1 MMKKIVLSLI
11 AACAALS
18 LFADD
23 GEPAQSAHRLSKQER
38 KERFKDHLEMHFK
51 PYGFIR
57 SYIFVDTRATKS
69 LSEDMFFF
77 LPLDQKMVNDQDI
90 NAVTSWNFQA
100 ITTRLGLDIKDYQV
114 GGTSIEGKIEGDF
127 YFLAKEGAAAS
138 FRMRQAYVKLGWAE
152 LGRSGKSSL
161 SLLVGQ
167 TWHPMAADMAH
178 GINLETG
185 APFSP
190 FNRSAQVQFNANL
203 GEHVTLTAAALSHM
217 QYKSNGPQGVTNK
230 YMRHSL
236 PEFYAGISVKGGGFL
251 GRAGLSIMNLK
262 PQYGF
267 YNNTED
273 PTDPNNGKKY
283 NEWMTSFSPFI
294 YLQYTKGIF
303 QIKAKSV
310 FAQSGEYMQ
319 LNNGYA
325 ATKLKDDGIS
335 YEYTPV
341 NASVNFL
348 SFMVGKKAQGLLMV
362 GYHKNLGTFKDVI
375 EDKVYFSGNGFANL
389 NQIVRITP
397 GFIYNLGK
405 LQFAL
410 EYNYTMVQYGTI
422 TNKRVIP
429 TENLHWIGNHRILTM
444 VKFNF

>member
-1 MMKKIVLSLI
+1 MMKKIVLCLI

-18 LFADD
+18 LFAAD
-23 GEPAQSAHRLSKQER
+23 GESARLSKQER

-114 GGTSIEGKIEGDF
+114 GCTSIEGKIEGDF

-262 PQYGF
+262 PQYGY

-273 PTDPNNGKKY
+273 ATDPLNGKKY

-362 GYHKNLGTFKDVI
+362 GYHKNLGTFKDVL

-422 TNKRVIP
+422 TNKRVLP

>member
-1 MMKKIVLSLI
+1 MIKKLVLSLL
-11 AACAALS
+11 AAGSALS
-18 LFADD
+18 LFAA
-23 GEPAQSAHRLSKQER
+23 PAEQPDAEKPSKQER
-38 KERFKDHLEMHFK
+38 KERIKEHLEMHFK

-69 LSEDMFFF
+69 LTEDMFFF
-77 LPLDQKMVNDQDI
+77 LPLDSKEVGGQDI

-100 ITTRLGLDIKDYQV
+100 ISTRLGLDIKDYVV
-114 GGTSIEGKIEGDF
+114 GSTSIEGKIEGDF
-127 YFLAKEGAAAS
+127 YFLAKEGAAAT

-152 LGRSGKSSL
+152 LGRNGKTSL
-161 SLLVGQ
+161 NLLVGQ

-203 GEHVTLTAAALSHM
+203 GEHVTLTAAAISHM

-262 PQYGF
+262 PQYGY

-273 PTDPNNGKKY
+273 ATDPLNGKKY

-325 ATKLKDDGIS
+325 ATGLKDDGIS

-348 SFMVGKKAQGLLMV
+348 SFMVGKKAQGMLMV
-362 GYHKNLGTFKDVI
+362 GYHKNLGTFKDVLA
-375 EDKVYFSGNGFANL
+375 DKVYFSGNGFANID
-389 NQIVRITP
+389 QILRITP

-410 EYNYTMVQYGTI
+410 EYNYTMVRYGTI
-422 TNKRVIP
+422 TGNRVLP

>member
-1 MMKKIVLSLI
+1 
-11 AACAALS
+11 
-18 LFADD
+18 
-23 GEPAQSAHRLSKQER
+23 
-38 KERFKDHLEMHFK
+38 
-51 PYGFIR
+51 
-57 SYIFVDTRATKS
+57 
-69 LSEDMFFF
+69 
-77 LPLDQKMVNDQDI
+77 
-90 NAVTSWNFQA
+90 
-100 ITTRLGLDIKDYQV
+100 
-114 GGTSIEGKIEGDF
+114 
-127 YFLAKEGAAAS
+127 
-138 FRMRQAYVKLGWAE
+138 MRQAYVKLGWDG
-152 LGRSGKSSL
+152 LGRSGKSNL
-161 SLLVGQ
+161 SLVVGQ

-190 FNRSAQVQFNANL
+190 FNRSAQVQFNAGL
-203 GEHVTLTAAALSHM
+203 GEHVILTAAAISHM

-230 YMRHSL
+230 YLRHSL

-251 GRAGLSIMNLK
+251 GRAGVSIMNLR

-273 PTDPNNGKKY
+273 PADPLNGKKY

-325 ATKLKDDGIS
+325 ATALKDDGIS

-348 SFMVGKKAQGLLMV
+348 SFMVGKKAQGHLMV
-362 GYHKNLGTFKDVI
+362 GYHKNLGTFKDVLA
-375 EDKVYFSGNGFANL
+375 DKVYFSANGFANID
-389 NQIVRITP
+389 QIVRITP

-410 EYNYTMVQYGTI
+410 EYNYTMVRYGTI
-422 TNKRVIP
+422 TGNRVLP

>member
-1 MMKKIVLSLI
+1 MIRKIVLSLI

-18 LFADD
+18 LFAAD
-23 GEPAQSAHRLSKQER
+23 GESARLSKQER

-114 GGTSIEGKIEGDF
+114 GCTSIEGKIEGDF

-262 PQYGF
+262 PQYGY

-273 PTDPNNGKKY
+273 ATDPLNGKKY

-362 GYHKNLGTFKDVI
+362 GYHKNLGTFKDVL

-422 TNKRVIP
+422 TNKRVLP